1 MANGIKF
8 LKKYFLLY
16 LQSLLFVWETSKVS
30 VLLMLITVPLQ
41 ALLPSLTI
49 YMTNEIINFV
59 ASDAQ
64 IVMKL
69 LLIWSIFFLLSNIVA
84 PFNTMIQG
92 KLTDLL
98 TYHLN
103 YSIMEKSSQ
112 LQTIDYFEKSDFY
125 NDIHM
130 LSSESSWRPVNL
142 LVFGT
147 SILSHFI
154 TFCSMLWLFQ
164 SFHVLIVLAMIISLI
179 PQGII
184 AYRLQQQAFE
194 TLVSNSEQSRKLEYY
209 TQTVLSATSIKDVRL
224 YNLYPFFLHKYQLT
238 FDEIR
243 RNVQDNRV
251 RQFILSF
258 IFLLI
263 TTIFSLASFI
273 YVVLSVKETVLP
285 IGSILVFSTSVVY
298 AVNSIFRLV
307 SESSLLYDTLLY
319 MEKYFKFVAIG
330 NSDLTIETQE
340 APSDFHEISF
350 QNLTFSY
357 SHDTNNALQNINFT
371 VSRGEKIAIVGE
383 NGAGKTTLIK
393 LLCRFYN
400 LTSGDILFDGCS
412 ISLFNYHSYRKLI
425 TAIFQDFSR
434 FDLSIRENVSLSNLD
449 NIANDISIKKA
460 LLKSGIGKS
469 VIEDLDVILGKIF
482 ENSKDLSGGQWQKI
496 ALARAFFSDA
506 PILILDEPTAAIDAK
521 TEFQLFQKFL
531 NLTQGKTVFYITHRL
546 SSVKQA
552 DKILVLR
559 DGEVHGFGTH
569 EYLMKRNPYYR
580 EMYEMQSSLYFNDT
594 NF

>member
-16 LQSLLFVWETSKVS
+16 IQSLLFVWETSKVS
-30 VLLMLITVPLQ
+30 VFLMLITVPLQ

-164 SFHVLIVLAMIISLI
+164 SFHVLIALAMIISLI

-330 NSDLTIETQE
+330 NSDLTIKTQE

-357 SHDTNNALQNINFT
+357 SHDSNKALQNINFT

-412 ISLFNYHSYRKLI
+412 ISLFNYQSYRKLI

-449 NIANDISIKKA
+449 NITNDISIKKA
-460 LLKSGIGKS
+460 LLKSGIGES

-569 EYLMKRNPYYR
+569 EYLMECNAYYR